1 MLVPTLGFM
10 KSFLLLAFLSALSV
24 LPCSMI
30 SFNAIRVWGI
40 GVGVVV

>member
-1 MLVPTLGFM
+1 MFVLTLAFM
-10 KSFLLLAFLSALSV
+10 KGFLLLAFLSV
-24 LPCSMI
+24 LPFSMI